1 MKSLLFLLPL
11 LLTPATQVP
20 CQTSGCPVGST
31 VATIGTANVRATC
44 SIAGTILK
52 SEPAG
57 TQGIVT
63 SGPVPTSSGFDYIG
77 VKFTDGITG
86 CVGDDNTTLVSTPPP
101 PLLPPTF
108 TITVNIS
115 GTSFTVTCTSTNGV
129 YACK

>member
-1 MKSLLFLLPL
+1 MKSLLLFAL

-31 VATIGTANVRATC
+31 VITIGTANVRATC

-86 CVGDDNTTLVSTPPP
+86 CVGDDNTTLEIGRAHV
-101 PLLPPTF
+101 
-108 TITVNIS
+108 
-115 GTSFTVTCTSTNGV
+115 
-129 YACK
+129 